1 MSRKLKIVNNASELQ
16 PLSSLPESL
25 PIASNGAPVSSLEAR
40 LNTISRVVPSSSE
53 SQRSI
58 TASDMQWLRE
68 EMANIHKE
76 YSKNPQPTTFN
87 VMGAVSGH
95 FGLVTSKYLYKFFNL
110 F

>member
-16 PLSSLPESL
+16 QLSTMSESS
-25 PIASNGAPVSSLEAR
+25 PIASNGAPVSSSEAR
-40 LNTISRVVPSSSE
+40 INTISRVVPSSSE
-53 SQRSI
+53 IQRLI
-58 TASDMQWLRE
+58 TASDLQWLRE

-95 FGLVTSKYLYKFFNL
+95 FGLVTSKYFRIF
-110 F
+110 

>member
-1 MSRKLKIVNNASELQ
+1 MK
-16 PLSSLPESL
+16 
-25 PIASNGAPVSSLEAR
+25 
-40 LNTISRVVPSSSE
+40 
-53 SQRSI
+53 
-58 TASDMQWLRE
+58 WLRE